1 LWKDNDYMRWYD
13 SPEGA
18 FLWIQ
23 GKPGSGKST
32 LCKKIYERLKIH
44 HNLMDFD
51 ALEQTTKSGAP
62 MPNPPK
68 GDTVLASFFFSLRG
82 AKTETSNTQMLQ
94 SLLYQILY
102 QQRWLYPSFRD
113 SYRALR
119 PRAESREATMAWSFE
134 ALHTVFR
141 NLAEVTLLDQRL
153 EIYLLVDALDESEK
167 EERDRVLTLL
177 REISRKQTPPTSCVF
192 KCVLASR
199 PEDDIKSGIMKNR
212 TSHLIP
218 EDKNK
223 GDIQSSNVRNAI
235 SHLIL
240 EDKNKDDIKT
250 VIEVKLKLLRDSAT
264 DSPKTSETQ
273 SAAARPEDT
282 ELGELLKF
290 AAGYLESKAQGVF
303 IWVEIATRELE
314 KLFAKGYM
322 PGRVKEILK
331 RFPVEL
337 GPFYKRIANDLI
349 NRFKESNTL
358 KESLQEAR
366 RVLTW
371 TTFAERPLFIS
382 EFRDA
387 FAIPDSVEG
396 ILIRDF
402 NDQRLGNDK
411 AVELRM
417 AGVCGDLVEIRHGI
431 IQLLHL
437 TVREFLLRDQS
448 ATLEVTQGELGIT
461 VREFLLRDQ
470 SATQSSL
477 EVTRGE
483 FDMTVREFL
492 LLNQSATQFSM
503 KVAQGELYISLACI
517 RYLQVVFTQLPPMAN
532 PDPERFVGFLSQWHL
547 LSYILRFLPRHLR
560 NTGDRRE
567 EAHRAGAEFAD
578 AITCENE
585 SACWLLD
592 AWLVKAGLRQQSHG
606 HPAGFIPECITA
618 AGERNLLDTAFAL
631 LETVNENTEAD
642 VGDEDVDKRYGDILL
657 GLSRIGVYQLIP
669 ALLEMGAD
677 PNYKG
682 RDGDTPLIVAS
693 MESNYGVVDKLVRAG
708 ARPNVQGKNGT
719 PLLAAVT
726 GGDRDMVRLLLEAGA
741 DPNSGLGVDGA
752 STALLAASSRGHS
765 GVVKLLLRAGADP
778 NSGLGV
784 DGAST
789 PLFKASAA
797 GHELVVK
804 MLLRSRANPNIPSY
818 DPDGSGD
825 LLTPLQ
831 AAEAAGHMEV
841 ANMLREAE
849 AMGLGEEP

>member
-1 LWKDNDYMRWYD
+1 MRWYD

-32 LCKKIYERLKIH
+32 LCKKIYERLKTH

-51 ALEQTTKSGAP
+51 ALDQTTKSGAP

-68 GDTVLASFFFSLRG
+68 GNTVLASFFFSLRG

-102 QQRWLYPSFRD
+102 QQRWLYPFFRD

-119 PRAESREATMAWSFE
+119 PRAESREATVAWNFE
-134 ALHTVFR
+134 ALHRVFR
-141 NLAEVTLLDQRL
+141 NLAKVTLPDQRL

-167 EERDRVLTLL
+167 EERDRVLALL
-177 REISRKQTPPTSCVF
+177 QDIGRKQTPPTSCVF

-199 PEDDIKSGIMKNR
+199 PEDDIKSSIIKNR

-223 GDIQSSNVRNAI
+223 GDIQSNNVGNAI

-314 KLFAKGYM
+314 KLFAKGYT

-358 KESLQEAR
+358 EESLQEAR

-371 TTFAERPLFIS
+371 TTFAERPLSIS

-396 ILIRDF
+396 ILIQDF
-402 NDQRLGNDK
+402 KDQRLGNDK

-448 ATLEVTQGELGIT
+448 VTQSSMEVTRGELDIT

-503 KVAQGELYISLACI
+503 KATQGELYISLACI

-532 PDPERFVGFLSQWHL
+532 PDPERFVGCLSKWPL

-585 SACWLLD
+585 PACWLLD
-592 AWLVKAGLRQQSHG
+592 AWFVKAGLRQQSHG
-606 HPAGFIPECITA
+606 HPADFILECITA
-618 AGERNLLDTAFAL
+618 AGERNLLGTAFAL

-642 VGDEDVDKRYGDILL
+642 VDDEDVDKRYGDILL
-657 GLSRIGVYQLIP
+657 GVSRIGVYPLIWP
-669 ALLEMGAD
+669 LLEMGAD
-677 PNYKG
+677 PNYNG

-693 MESNYGVVDKLVRAG
+693 MGSHYEIVRVLLNAG

-719 PLLAAVT
+719 PLLAASM
-726 GGDRDMVRLLLEAGA
+726 GGNRYIVKILLDAGA
-741 DPNSGLGVDGA
+741 DV
-752 STALLAASSRGHS
+752 
-765 GVVKLLLRAGADP
+765 

-797 GHELVVK
+797 GHELIVK
-804 MLLRSRANPNIPSY
+804 MLLRSGANPNIPSY

-841 ANMLREAE
+841 ANILREAE